1 MAKKK
6 KKISYFSPL
15 NLIFEGCSNPFRM
28 KQEGS
33 RIAEICLD
41 FFLRQPEII
50 HLMTQGIQ
58 SAPGQSL
65 FSDDELFSSVAQ
77 SCLTL
82 CDAMSRS
89 TPGLPVHHQL
99 LKFTQTQVHRVGD
112 AIQPSHPLS
121 SPSPPAFNLSSIMVF
136 SNESI
141 LHMRWSM
148 YWSFSFSSSNEYSG
162 LISFRKSPCSPRD
175 SQESSPIP
183 QFKSIIL
190 QSSAFF
196 IVQLS
201 YPYMT
206 TGKTIAL
213 TRQTLFGKAVSLL
226 FNMLSSWVIAFL
238 PWRSIF

>member
-89 TPGLPVHHQL
+89 TPGLPVHHHL
-99 LKFTQTQVHRVGD
+99 REFTQTQVHRVGD

-121 SPSPPAFNLSSIMVF
+121 SIPFSCLQSFPASGSFQISQFFTSRGQSIGV
-136 SNESI
+136 SASASI
-141 LHMRWSM
+141 LPM
-148 YWSFSFSSSNEYSG
+148 NTQ
-162 LISFRKSPCSPRD
+162 C
-175 SQESSPIP
+175 
-183 QFKSIIL
+183 
-190 QSSAFF
+190 
-196 IVQLS
+196 
-201 YPYMT
+201 
-206 TGKTIAL
+206 
-213 TRQTLFGKAVSLL
+213 
-226 FNMLSSWVIAFL
+226 
-238 PWRSIF
+238 